1 MSSFTVPTDFYCPIT
16 GDLLKDPVVDPEG
29 HSYEKDAIMKWL
41 GTKKVSPMTRNPL
54 YAFDLKPNIALKN
67 GIESIK
73 DKLSQEQL
81 KINSRIFE
89 EENKEFVDCL
99 REIKPQITI
108 NNGNIFAT
116 IGMPDPE
123 SRPPVDVCLTID
135 VSGSMGTEATLKGDK
150 GETLSYGYS
159 VLSVTICAAKT
170 IMNCLNE
177 NDNISIVTYTDK
189 ASVIVDYWSVTK
201 ENKVLIDKM
210 LDELKPLNT
219 TNIWDGIKSSLDILK
234 SKSPKN
240 RMKGVFLLTDGVP
253 NIEPSRGHEYVLE
266 KYYKDNPDFNCMIN
280 SYGFGYQLKSDL
292 LQNISSI
299 SGGDG
304 FAFIPDSSLLGN
316 IFIHG
321 ISNFL
326 TTAAF
331 GSEMKILLKDG
342 LTFEDNS
349 TEKTIKIDSLKY
361 GQDKHFVIP
370 YKIIPGNEI
379 SDEIGVMKLN
389 INDIQSET
397 TIVSSIAMH
406 NNFNEQIARMK
417 AVTTLGTLL
426 EQMRFNEKEIVK
438 TIITSYLEYL
448 ESLTKTEFIENIIFD
463 FSGQVKEALNMTNE
477 GEKKD
482 WFSKWGRHY
491 LRSLKDAYKNE
502 VCNNFKDKGVSNF
515 GGKLFDK
522 LRDEISD
529 IFDNMPP
536 PKKTIQSYSYG
547 MRGGSPT
554 PGLAPIATMA
564 SYNTNFSGGC
574 CARGSLIKMADG
586 SQKPV
591 EELKY
596 EDKVMTV
603 DISDEITKEIESTIE
618 CVIVTTCDNSKE
630 YMVELEGDSGNKLQ
644 ITPYHPVYSRGL
656 LSKGWKFPIDI
667 SPTIPFEIDCKDMFT
682 FVVKNR
688 KPVIVEDY
696 IFATYGHQMKGDVIE
711 HEYFGTERVIND
723 LKQFDTYHFGF
734 VHLNKN
740 MFVKENGKV
749 KHICNYKIPNFK
761 TNVIDFLLHSNL

>member
-1 MSSFTVPTDFYCPIT
+1 MASFTVPTDFYCPIT

-41 GTKKVSPMTRNPL
+41 ETKKVSPMTRNPL
-54 YAFDLKPNIALKN
+54 FPFDLKPNIALKN
-67 GIESIK
+67 GIETIK

-81 KINSRIFE
+81 KINSRVFE
-89 EENKEFVDCL
+89 EKNQEFVECL
-99 REIKPQITI
+99 KEIKPQISI
-108 NNGNIFAT
+108 NDNNMFVT

-123 SRPPVDVCLTID
+123 NRPPVDVCLTID

-159 VLSVTICAAKT
+159 VLSVTVCAAKT

-189 ASVIVDYWSVTK
+189 SSIIVDYWSVTK

-219 TNIWDGIKSSLDILK
+219 TNIWDGVKTSLDILK
-234 SKSPKN
+234 AKSPKN
-240 RMKGVFLLTDGVP
+240 RMKGIFLLTDGVP
-253 NIEPSRGHEYVLE
+253 NVEPSRGHEYVLE
-266 KYYKDNPDFNCMIN
+266 KYYKDNSDFNCMIN

-321 ISNFL
+321 MGNFL

-331 GSEMKILLKDG
+331 GSVMKINLKDG
-342 LTFEDNS
+342 FTFEDNS
-349 TEKTIKIDSLKY
+349 TEKSIKIDSLKY

-370 YKIIPGNEI
+370 YKIIPGK
-379 SDEIGVMKLN
+379 DTDDIGEMNLI
-389 INDIQSET
+389 INDVT
-397 TIVSSIAMH
+397 FTSSITNGFMD
-406 NNFNEQIARMK
+406 NEQIARIK
-417 AVTTLGTLL
+417 AVETLDALL
-426 EQMRFNEKEIVK
+426 NQMKFNEKDVVK
-438 TIITSYLEYL
+438 TIVTSYLEYL
-448 ESLTKTEFIENIIFD
+448 NSLTKTEFIENIIFD

-477 GEKKD
+477 GEKQD

-491 LRSLKDAYKNE
+491 LRSLMDAYKNE
-502 VCNNFKDKGVSNF
+502 VCNNFKDKGVTNF
-515 GGKLFDK
+515 GGQLFDK
-522 LRDEISD
+522 LRDKISD

-536 PKKTIQSYSYG
+536 PKKTIQSYTYGSSG
-547 MRGGSPT
+547 MRGGGAPA
-554 PGLAPIATMA
+554 LAPIATMA

-574 CARGSLIKMADG
+574 CARGSMIKMADN

-591 EELKY
+591 EELRY
-596 EDKVMTV
+596 GEKVMTV
-603 DISDEITKEIESTIE
+603 DIDNGFIKETESTIE
-618 CVIVTTCDNSKE
+618 CVIITKCDNSKE
-630 YMVELEGDSGNKLQ
+630 YMVQLEGGSGNRLH
-644 ITPYHPVYSRGL
+644 ITPYHPVYSSSLISNKWR
-656 LSKGWKFPIDI
+656 FPIDI
-667 SPTIPFEIDCKDMFT
+667 SSSIPVEIDCKDMFT

-688 KPVIVEDY
+688 KPVIVEDF
-696 IFATYGHQMKGDVIE
+696 IFATYGHQMKGEVIE
-711 HEYFGTERVIND
+711 HAYFGTEKIIDD
-723 LKQFDTYHFGF
+723 LKQFDTYRYGY
-734 VHLNKN
+734 VHLKKN

-749 KHICNYKIPNFK
+749 THIINYQNISFK
-761 TNVIDFLLHSNL
+761 TNITELLMYANL